1 MNECS
6 DTVIHATLGARSIES
21 YEPLI
26 GAAAVERILNKSKEL
41 ADRRIAHIS
50 STYYGG
56 GVAEILTPLTLLTNA
71 VGIDTDWRLIQG
83 TPAFF
88 LATKM
93 LHNAL
98 QGARFS
104 LNHEQRAI
112 YEQVVEE
119 NSMRLHLE
127 DCNAIIVHDP
137 QPLPLITKFVGRTA
151 PWIWQCHVDLS
162 APDAKVWDYLKPF
175 VEQYDLAVV
184 SLPDYRQ
191 ELRVPQRFI
200 APAIDPFSA
209 KNCELPEHEALDVL
223 AQHDIPTDRPIVAQV
238 SRFDRWK
245 DPAGVIEAFRR
256 AQREVD
262 CTLVLLGSPAVD
274 DPEASLVLESLESSL
289 DDRVHI
295 LTVDDPLLV
304 NAVQRSAAVVLQKS
318 LREGFGLTVTEAMWK
333 GAAVIGGN
341 VGGIRHQIT
350 DGETGFLVDSVEQAA
365 DCIIQLLK
373 DEDLRHR
380 LGAQAKER
388 VRERYLLSHLLENWL
403 DTIAE
408 LRP

>member
-6 DTVIHATLGARSIES
+6 DTVAHATLGVHSIES

-26 GAAAVERILNKSKEL
+26 GGAAVERILNKSKAL
-41 ADRRIAHIS
+41 AGSRIAHIS

-88 LATKM
+88 LSTKM

-104 LNHEQRAI
+104 LTQEQRTV

-119 NSMRLHLE
+119 NSMRLHLK

-137 QPLPLITKFVGRTA
+137 QPLPLISKFAGRTA

-162 APDAKVWDYLKPF
+162 APDPKAWDYLKPF

-191 ELRVPQRFI
+191 EVTVPQRFI

-209 KNCELPEHEALDVL
+209 KNCELSEHEALDVL
-223 AQHDIPTDRPIVAQV
+223 AQHDIPSDRPIVAQV

-245 DPAGVIEAFRR
+245 DPAGVIEAFRL

-274 DPEASLVLESLESSL
+274 DPEAGLVLESLESSL

-295 LTVDDPLLV
+295 VTVDDPLLV

-365 DCIIQLLK
+365 ARIIDLLE
-373 DEDLRHR
+373 DENLRHR
-380 LGAQAKER
+380 LGAQARER
-388 VRERYLLSHLLENWL
+388 VRERYLLSNLLENWL